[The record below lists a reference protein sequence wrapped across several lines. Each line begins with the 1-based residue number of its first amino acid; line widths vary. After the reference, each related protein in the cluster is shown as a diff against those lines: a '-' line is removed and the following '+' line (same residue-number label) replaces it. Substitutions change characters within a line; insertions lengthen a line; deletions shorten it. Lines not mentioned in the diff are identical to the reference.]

1 MAIVVILFYLVEKLN
16 LILGTF
22 NGRYQELVD
31 SFRLLVSVFYLT
43 TDMFLPTL
51 QVSHPLFLDWDLTI
65 REISLYLYLQ

>member
-1 MAIVVILFYLVEKLN
+1 MAIVVILFYLVVKLN

-22 NGRYQELVD
+22 NGRYQDLVD
-31 SFRLLVSVFYLT
+31 SFRLLVSVLYLP

-51 QVSHPLFLDWDLTI
+51 QVSHPLFLDCDITI